1 MSLSCAVNLLP
12 DSCHNVRR
20 RTMRRKV
27 WTAVA
32 LSAALLVAGAW
43 AALRAVDQAL
53 LRLDRELGRVQV
65 EQSEL
70 DRQLMLAAKL
80 RNDLAA
86 RGRALSALRHR
97 QPLPEQLLTLSR
109 LAPAGVVLTEIR
121 AQPAGE
127 VREPIQ
133 PSSSGNTRSPAA
145 NPSPESTPRPLLVQF
160 SGYALDHDELARLV
174 AVLQQVPQWEHVE
187 LLRATRQPYGS
198 GEALAFELKCR
209 QLEPRVQAGGWN
221 PEISR

>member
-12 DSCHNVRR
+12 DSCHYVWR
-20 RTMRRKV
+20 RTRRRKV

-32 LSAALLVAGAW
+32 LLAALVVGGAW
-43 AALRAVDQAL
+43 TALRAADQAL
-53 LRLDRELGRVQV
+53 LRLDRELARVQV
-65 EQSEL
+65 EQAEL

-80 RNDLAA
+80 RNDLAN

-127 VREPIQ
+127 VREPVQ
-133 PSSSGNTRSPAA
+133 PSSSGNTRSPAG
-145 NPSPESTPRPLLVQF
+145 NRSPESRPRPLLVQF
-160 SGYALDHDELARLV
+160 SGYAINHDELARLV
-174 AVLQQVPQWEHVE
+174 AVLQQVPQWEQVE
-187 LLRATRQPYGS
+187 LLRAARQPYGS

-209 QLEPRVQAGGWN
+209 QPEPRAQAIGWN
-221 PEISR
+221 PETSR